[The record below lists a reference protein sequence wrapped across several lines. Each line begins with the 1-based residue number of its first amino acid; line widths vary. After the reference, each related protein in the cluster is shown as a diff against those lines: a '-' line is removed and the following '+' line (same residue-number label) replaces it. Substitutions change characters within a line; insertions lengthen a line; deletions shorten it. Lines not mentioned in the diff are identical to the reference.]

1 MARSIVCVNELRI
14 AIDGRERTRDNDEHI
29 IGESDQGQTAQSE
42 NVASP
47 CNASPIVACGTCYAC
62 FNAAGPS
69 AAVEARIICGRR

>member
-42 NVASP
+42 AKAGASRP
-47 CNASPIVACGTCYAC
+47 DGRGRGGVGANRPLRRRGGT
-62 FNAAGPS
+62 
-69 AAVEARIICGRR
+69 RL